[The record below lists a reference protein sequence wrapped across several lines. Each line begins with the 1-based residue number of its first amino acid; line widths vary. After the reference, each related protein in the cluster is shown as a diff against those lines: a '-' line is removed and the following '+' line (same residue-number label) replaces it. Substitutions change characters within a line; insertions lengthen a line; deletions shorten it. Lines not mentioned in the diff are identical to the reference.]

1 MGADF
6 IHVAVP
12 ITRTRDEALASL
24 RAMSNETLID
34 KLTYGTLYLEDS
46 GDTWLMTDDDGEI
59 INDEN
64 GNPILN
70 RADLIARCEEAI
82 NITYD
87 SAEDRY
93 RLAGSM
99 RINDCVFAVGGG
111 ASWGDSPDYFDDLC
125 IAYELGVTYDES
137 KQLKWVD
144 A

>member
-6 IHVAVP
+6 YHVAVP
-12 ITRTRDEALASL
+12 ITRSRDEALALL

-34 KLTYGTLYLEDS
+34 KLSYGVLYLEDS
-46 GDTWLMTDDDGEI
+46 HDTWLLTDDEGELVV
-59 INDEN
+59 DEN
-64 GNPILN
+64 GENVLD
-70 RADLIARCEEAI
+70 RDALIARCEEAI

-87 SAEDRY
+87 SAEGEY

-111 ASWGDSPDYFDDLC
+111 ESWGDSPDYFDDLC